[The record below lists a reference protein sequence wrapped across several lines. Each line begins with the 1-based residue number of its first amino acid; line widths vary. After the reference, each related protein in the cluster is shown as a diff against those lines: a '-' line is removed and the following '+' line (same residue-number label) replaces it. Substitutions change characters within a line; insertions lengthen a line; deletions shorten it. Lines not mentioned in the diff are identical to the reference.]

1 MPAHS
6 RTRSGRGDTLA
17 TVRRL
22 STRGWIVA
30 HVAVVLLVVGFLAL
44 GWWQVRRAAGG
55 NMLSFGYAV
64 EWPAFAAFVIFV
76 WVREMRRALREP
88 DAAPAVP
95 SAGERSAPS
104 DGGADAATPRAVRRP
119 RSGPA
124 YDDSGDAELA
134 AYNRYLAWLNANPH
148 ANRSAYSDPMPN
160 PKET

>member
-1 MPAHS
+1 
-6 RTRSGRGDTLA
+6 
-17 TVRRL
+17 
-22 STRGWIVA
+22 
-30 HVAVVLLVVGFLAL
+30 VAVVVLVVAFLAL

-64 EWPAFAAFVIFV
+64 EWPVFAAFVIFV

-88 DAAPAVP
+88 DPASAVP
-95 SAGERSAPS
+95 SAAERSATERSATEPS
-104 DGGADAATPRAVRRP
+104 APGDGGADAATPRAVRQP

-148 ANRSAYSDPMPN
+148 ANRSAYSDHTASNHVASAEPMPN
-160 PKET
+160 PKEK

>member
-1 MPAHS
+1 
-6 RTRSGRGDTLA
+6 
-17 TVRRL
+17 V
-22 STRGWIVA
+22 
-30 HVAVVLLVVGFLAL
+30 VVLVVAFLAL

-64 EWPAFAAFVIFV
+64 EWPVFAAFVIFV

-88 DAAPAVP
+88 DTATAVP
-95 SAGERSAPS
+95 SATERSATERSATERSATEPSAPS
-104 DGGADAATPRAVRRP
+104 DGGADAAAPRAVRRP

-148 ANRSAYSDPMPN
+148 ANRSAYSDHAASNHAASNHAAPGDPVPN
-160 PKET
+160 PKETE